1 MIGYEAAAQ
10 PAANDGHLTAPAR
23 ALDADFDRRWAL
35 WVARGRVHEQRLRR
49 RLIVGAGVLASAS
62 AIAYAFLRS

>member
-1 MIGYEAAAQ
+1 MIGHEAA
-10 PAANDGHLTAPAR
+10 
-23 ALDADFDRRWAL
+23 ADFDRRWAL

-49 RLIVGAGVLASAS
+49 RFMVGAGVLALAG